1 MINSL
6 HSINIIDLYKMS
18 YKIVF
23 FGDSLS
29 DNGKVCRST
38 GSGKLWSEIFPSLLR
53 ATAVENYARCGANT
67 NHLTEQI
74 DDYRKQTITKNNAF
88 YDLFFQKQETDI
100 VVYSLL
106 IGGNDFLTLN
116 PFYIFQNI
124 ENSIKELNQI
134 PDGKNKHFL
143 VFDLPSF
150 SNVPVASNIGG
161 KFLNTITPA
170 ASRISKV
177 YHSALPE
184 FLSSSLDFTFSNIG
198 KPTIEVGINLAS
210 SILLNVVSFLYSGEL
225 DRLVER
231 LELKEYSIAKIN
243 LGDFYKNIGTN
254 LTANGF
260 SEDLHCL
267 TSSGC
272 KNGLFYDEIHPSA
285 HSHQLLAEYVAD
297 SYNEAF

>member
-1 MINSL
+1 
-6 HSINIIDLYKMS
+6 MS
-18 YKIVF
+18 YKVVF

-29 DNGKVCRST
+29 DNGKICRST
-38 GSGKLWSEIFPSLLR
+38 GSGKLWSEIFPDLIGAS
-53 ATAVENYARCGANT
+53 VIENYAKCGANT

-74 DDYRKQTITKNNAF
+74 EDYRKQTMPKDNIL
-88 YDLFFQKQETDI
+88 YDWFFKKQQTDI

-116 PFYIFQNI
+116 PFYIFWNI

-134 PDGKNKHFL
+134 SDGNKKHFL

-161 KFLNTITPA
+161 KLLNAITPA
-170 ASRISKV
+170 ASKISKY
-177 YHSALPE
+177 YHTILPE
-184 FLSSSLDFTFSNIG
+184 SLSYGLDFTLSNMG
-198 KPTIEVGINLAS
+198 KLTIEKGVNLLS
-210 SILLNVVSFLYSGEL
+210 SLLLNTVGFLYSYKMNN
-225 DRLVER
+225 LVEK
-231 LELKEYSIAKIN
+231 LQLFEYSVTKIN
-243 LGDFYKNIGTN
+243 LDDFYKNVGAN

-260 SEDLHCL
+260 SEDLQCL

-272 KNGLFYDEIHPSA
+272 KAGLFYDEIHPSA
-285 HSHQLLAEYVAD
+285 HSHQLLAEYVAA